1 MAPNPRRNLRALGVS
16 LALCLAAA
24 GCVGKVTE
32 GVGPDGSPIAN
43 GSGAATGSG
52 ATTGSGTGG
61 SGPNGSGA
69 ASSGGSSGKGSAS
82 SGGSSAASGGNGTS
96 GSSSAS
102 GGDGTGGSGTTPAP
116 PTFACDDSVAPP
128 AESLRRLT
136 MLEYQN
142 SVADLLAWA
151 LAGDAASIKSV
162 TSALA
167 PALADLPVDVRQAVP
182 QDLHGAYRRMDQT
195 LQQEH
200 VDGAYEVGTA
210 LGTALTQASVLGKV
224 VGACATDSSSSN
236 DAACL
241 DSFIKAFGA
250 RALRHPLSDEDIAFY
265 ESVYGSSTTVDPQA
279 YADVIGVMLNAP
291 EAMYFVEHGDKAVS
305 GQSGVYELSAYELAS
320 RLSYQLWQTA
330 PDDELLAKA
339 GDASLLDDAT
349 YAAEVT
355 RMLAD
360 PRARATLGD
369 FFEDWTKVQDLPAL
383 DAKNSDP
390 VFRAFAGSDLP
401 NANLRQA
408 MIDDVLGLLDYETW
422 TASSTVGDL
431 FTTEL
436 SFAKDDR
443 LAKLYGVG
451 SWDGKSTP
459 PSLPAGERPG
469 LLTRALFLSTG
480 SPNTRPI
487 MKGIFIRKSIL
498 CDELGD
504 PPPGANAMP
513 PVLGPDMTTRESVE
527 AITEMDGTICAGCHK
542 AYINPLGFAT
552 EDFDALG
559 RFRSAQV
566 LFDDQGTKTGTKP
579 IDTSTAPHVDFD
591 DATTIAGAPELMQL
605 LNESG
610 KVEACLA
617 RNFFRFTYA
626 RWDDPTT
633 DGCALEPVRQAVS
646 SGGKLQGLLSA
657 TVLTSTF
664 RRRAFE

>member
-16 LALCLAAA
+16 LALGLAAA

-32 GVGPDGSPIAN
+32 GVGPDGSPLPSGSGAVT
-43 GSGAATGSG
+43 GSGAASGSG
-52 ATTGSGTGG
+52 A
-61 SGPNGSGA
+61 NGSGA
-69 ASSGGSSGKGSAS
+69 ASSGGSAANGGSGGSAS
-82 SGGSSAASGGNGTS
+82 SSGGHGASGSSSSSGGDGAGGNGTS
-96 GSSSAS
+96 S
-102 GGDGTGGSGTTPAP
+102 GP

-128 AESLRRLT
+128 AAALRRLT
-136 MLEYQN
+136 MTEYEN
-142 SVADLLAWA
+142 SVAELVAWA
-151 LAGDAASIKSV
+151 LAGDATSIESV

-167 PALADLPVDVRQAVP
+167 PALADLPADVRQAVP

-210 LGTALTQASVLGKV
+210 LGAALTQPSVFGKV
-224 VGACATDSSSSN
+224 VGSCATDSSSSN

-241 DSFIKAFGA
+241 DSFIERFGA
-250 RALRHPLSDEDIAFY
+250 RALRRPLGDDDIAFY
-265 ESVYGSSTTVDPQA
+265 ESVYGSSKTADPLA

-291 EAMYFVEHGDKAVS
+291 EALYFVEHGDKAVS
-305 GQSGVYELSAYELAS
+305 GQAGVYELSAYELAS

-339 GDASLLDDAT
+339 EDGSLLDDTT
-349 YAAEVT
+349 YAAEVS

-360 PRARATLGD
+360 ARARATLGD

-390 VFRAFAGSDLP
+390 VFKAFAGADLP
-401 NANLRQA
+401 DANLRQA

-422 TASSTVGDL
+422 TASGTVGDL

-443 LAKLYGVG
+443 LAKLYGVDA
-451 SWDGKSTP
+451 WDGKSTP

-487 MKGIFIRKSIL
+487 MKGVFIRKSIL
-498 CDELGD
+498 CDDLGD

-527 AITEMDGTICAGCHK
+527 AITEMDGTLCAGCHR
-542 AYINPLGFAT
+542 AYINPLGYAT

-559 RFRSAQV
+559 RFRSEQV
-566 LFDDQGTKTGTKP
+566 LFDEKGNETGTKP
-579 IDTSTAPHVDFD
+579 IDTSTTPHVDFED
-591 DATTIAGAPELMQL
+591 TTAIAGPADLMQL
-605 LNESG
+605 LNASG

-626 RWDDPTT
+626 RWEDPAA

-646 SGGKLQGLLSA
+646 SGGKLEDLLSA
-657 TVLTSTF
+657 TVMTSAF

>member
-1 MAPNPRRNLRALGVS
+1 MAPNPRRIRSALGVT
-16 LALCLAAA
+16 LVLGLAAA
-24 GCVGKVTE
+24 GCVGKITE
-32 GVGPDGSPIAN
+32 GVGPDGSPLAN
-43 GSGAATGSG
+43 GSGAASGSG
-52 ATTGSGTGG
+52 AAPGSGSGGSGT
-61 SGPNGSGA
+61 NGSGA
-69 ASSGGSSGKGSAS
+69 ASSGGSAGKGSAA
-82 SGGSSAASGGNGTS
+82 SGGSSASSGASGTS

-102 GGDGTGGSGTTPAP
+102 GGDGSGGTGTTSAP

-128 AESLRRLT
+128 ADSLRRLT
-136 MLEYQN
+136 MTEYQN
-142 SVADLLAWA
+142 SVADLIAWA

-162 TSALA
+162 TSAIA
-167 PALADLPVDVRQAVP
+167 PALADLPTDVRQAVP

-200 VDGAYEVGTA
+200 VDGAYELGTA

-224 VGACATDSSSSN
+224 VGSCATDASTSN
-236 DAACL
+236 DATCL
-241 DSFIKAFGA
+241 DSFIKTFGA
-250 RALRHPLSDEDIAFY
+250 RALRHPLSDDDVTFY
-265 ESVYGSSTTVDPQA
+265 KSVYGSSTTVDPQA
-279 YADVIGVMLNAP
+279 YADVIGVLLNAP
-291 EAMYFVEHGDKAVS
+291 EALYFVEHGDKAVS
-305 GQSGVYELSAYELAS
+305 GQTGVYELSAYELAS

-339 GDASLLDDAT
+339 DDASLLDDAT
-349 YAAEVT
+349 YATEVT
-355 RMLAD
+355 RLLAD

-383 DAKNSDP
+383 DAKNADP
-390 VFRAFAGSDLP
+390 VFKAFAGSDLP
-401 NANLRQA
+401 NASLRQA
-408 MIDDVLGLLDYETW
+408 MIDDVLGLLDYQTW
-422 TASSTVGDL
+422 TASAAVGDL

-436 SFAKDDR
+436 SFAQDDR
-443 LAKLYGVG
+443 LATIYGVKA
-451 SWDGKSTP
+451 WDGKSTP
-459 PSLPAGERPG
+459 PSLAAGQRPG
-469 LLTRALFLSTG
+469 LLTRALFLATG

-487 MKGIFIRKSIL
+487 MKGVFIRKSIL
-498 CDELGD
+498 CDDLGD

-527 AITEMDGTICAGCHK
+527 AITEMSGTVCAGCHK
-542 AYINPLGFAT
+542 AYINPLGYAT

-566 LFDDQGTKTGTKP
+566 LFDDQGNKTGTKP

-591 DATTIAGAPELMQL
+591 DTTTIAGAADLMQL
-605 LNESG
+605 LNTSG

-646 SGGKLQGLLSA
+646 SGGKLQDLLSA
-657 TVLTSTF
+657 TVMTSTF
-664 RRRAFE
+664 RRRAFQ